1 MDSRQWHKQ
10 AHQCTSAMPVPWE
23 PARVQESPQDQ
34 LEAYAAEVRSAL
46 RAQRLR
52 SPAHEAIAASL
63 TNALTHAES
72 EPPGA
77 RTILSLSA
85 PYAIGKSSLIKDWA
99 QHLYR
104 EWTTGSRVVDLP
116 EWQPEAGVNADLV
129 PVIYVSVLARS
140 NSRDLYST
148 ILEFLGYPGRGTARD
163 ATLLTTRALK
173 AHGVRLLIVDDAHML
188 NTSRVTGRA
197 TLDALKQ
204 LNTELGEL
212 GGSLILVGANL
223 RGGAAL
229 SDPQIRG
236 RLLEHD
242 LTPYTLQSPS
252 DIGQWQSLM
261 ANARSLLVD
270 YLPDLGIEPM
280 IDELAKAAYRRT
292 QGWVGDVST
301 LLAGATEA
309 TIMRRGTTLTIDDLH
324 DVRLSQRAH
333 DGEAAYAMGA
343 RKPKAEAS

>member
-72 EPPGA
+72 EPLGA

-85 PYAIGKSSLIKDWA
+85 PYAIGKSSLIKGWA

-104 EWTTGSRVVDLP
+104 DWTTGRRVLDLP
-116 EWQPEAGVNADLV
+116 EWQPESGVNADLV

-173 AHGVRLLIVDDAHML
+173 THGVRLLIVDDAHML
-188 NTSRVTGRA
+188 NTARVTGRA

-212 GGSLILVGANL
+212 GGSLVLVGANL

-242 LTPYTLQSPS
+242 LTPYTLQSPA
-252 DIGQWQSLM
+252 DIGQWQTLM
-261 ANARSLLVD
+261 ANARPTLRP
-270 YLPDLGIEPM
+270 YLPDLDVDAM
-280 IDELAKAAYRRT
+280 IDELARFAYRRT
-292 QGWVGDVST
+292 QGWVGDVSA

-309 TIMRRGTTLTIDDLH
+309 AIVRRGTTLTTDDLR
-324 DVRLSQRAH
+324 DVRLSQRAR
-333 DGEAAYAMGA
+333 DGEAASAASALKGT
-343 RKPKAEAS
+343 AEAS